1 MDSKEKVYIKE
12 HVHIGAD
19 GKVYTQVHGD
29 ESGHEH
35 KHVHQNTKA
44 VLNRIA
50 KATGHLDSV
59 KRMIEDGR
67 DCSDVLVQLAAVIAA
82 LKNTGKVILQD
93 HIEHCIVEAIE
104 SNDRKAIDDLNKAIG
119 QFIK

>member
-1 MDSKEKVYIKE
+1 MNSKEKADIKE

-19 GKVYTQVHGD
+19 GKAYTHIHGD
-29 ESGHEH
+29 ENGHEH

-44 VLNRIA
+44 ILNRIA